1 MQTNRQRNWIWRMA
15 MVGMAIGHMWQLTH
29 QAPCIMAHKATRYAS
44 LRIHCP
50 SRLALRLL
58 NTKTNTQT
66 LAYTWK
72 TKWEK
77 ETTHSHTQRHTDTL
91 YICTHCYCCYKLRIK
106 NTSKIRNPKEIHT
119 NTHTHTYRQRR
130 HTAITEAAAAQ
141 RSSSLSSRQLKQ
153 SFSEASSSGDNNS
166 DSVTRAAK
174 SAAWK

>member
-1 MQTNRQRNWIWRMA
+1 

-58 NTKTNTQT
+58 NTKN
-66 LAYTWK
+66 K
-72 TKWEK
+72 H
-77 ETTHSHTQRHTDTL
+77 THKHLHTHQKQNERKRRHTHTYTDTL

-119 NTHTHTYRQRR
+119 PTHTYRQRR
-130 HTAITEAAAAQ
+130 HTCSITEAAAAQ

>member
-1 MQTNRQRNWIWRMA
+1 MRERDD
-15 MVGMAIGHMWQLTH
+15 TH
-29 QAPCIMAHKATRYAS
+29 TYIY
-44 LRIHCP
+44 
-50 SRLALRLL
+50 
-58 NTKTNTQT
+58 
-66 LAYTWK
+66 
-72 TKWEK
+72 
-77 ETTHSHTQRHTDTL
+77 TDTL

-119 NTHTHTYRQRR
+119 PTHTYRQRR

-174 SAAWK
+174 SAA